1 MQWPC
6 NEKAPEDTPIMHMN
20 GFVRGKGKFV
30 ITEYVATDE
39 KTGPRY
45 PLLLTTGRI
54 LGQYNVGA
62 QTRRTAN
69 VVWHEEDVL
78 EIHPHD
84 AEQRGV
90 RDGDWVKLTSRAGET
105 TLRAKITERVAPGVV
120 YTTFHHPNTQVNV
133 VTTEFS
139 DWATNCPEYKV
150 TAVQVMPSNGP
161 SDWQEEYE
169 ELSRQARRV
178 AEPLIAAE

>member
-6 NEKAPEDTPIMHMN
+6 NEKAPEGTPVMHIN

-54 LGQYNVGA
+54 LSQYNVGA

-69 VVWHEEDVL
+69 VVWHEEDSWRS
-78 EIHPHD
+78 IP
-84 AEQRGV
+84 
-90 RDGDWVKLTSRAGET
+90 T
-105 TLRAKITERVAPGVV
+105 TPSSAA
-120 YTTFHHPNTQVNV
+120 
-133 VTTEFS
+133 S
-139 DWATNCPEYKV
+139 ATA
-150 TAVQVMPSNGP
+150 TG
-161 SDWQEEYE
+161 
-169 ELSRQARRV
+169 
-178 AEPLIAAE
+178 